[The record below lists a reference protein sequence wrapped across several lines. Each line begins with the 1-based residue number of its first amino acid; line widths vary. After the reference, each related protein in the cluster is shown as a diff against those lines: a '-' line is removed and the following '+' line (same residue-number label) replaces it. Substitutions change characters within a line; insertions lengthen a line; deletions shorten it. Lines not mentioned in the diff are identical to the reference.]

1 MILQFKEQSVP
12 IDLYIPNRMKYMK
25 IMKHNLHKRICLVT
39 SPIITFWNH
48 HHWIKQNILKK
59 WHLEN
64 QTEIIELMKETLKK
78 IFDPLLMKQI
88 IQKDNY
94 LLRKNYLSRLSMTG
108 IIVCVQ

>member
-25 IMKHNLHKRICLVT
+25 IMKPQIYINEYLVT

-59 WHLEN
+59 WPFGKS
-64 QTEIIELMKETLKK
+64 TEIIELMKENTKENIRSINDEK
-78 IFDPLLMKQI
+78 
-88 IQKDNY
+88 
-94 LLRKNYLSRLSMTG
+94 
-108 IIVCVQ
+108 